1 MGHQLLALAALM
13 VGIVSQAHGETI
25 RCGSSIVDE
34 SASVDELVQKCGQPA
49 SKRYEERDIRVRTP
63 NDLAS
68 NTRKV
73 GTTVTEYWTYD
84 RGSHASPVVVTISD
98 GKIHSIERVESS
110 PRR

>member
-1 MGHQLLALAALM
+1 MRHQLVTLATVM

-25 RCGSSIVDE
+25 RCGPSVVDK
-34 SASVDELVQKCGQPA
+34 SVTVDELVRKCGQPA
-49 SKRYEERDIRVRTP
+49 SKRYEEQDIRVRTP

-84 RGSHASPVVVTISD
+84 RGSHASPVIVTISD
-98 GKIHSIERVESS
+98 GKVRSIERAE
-110 PRR
+110 